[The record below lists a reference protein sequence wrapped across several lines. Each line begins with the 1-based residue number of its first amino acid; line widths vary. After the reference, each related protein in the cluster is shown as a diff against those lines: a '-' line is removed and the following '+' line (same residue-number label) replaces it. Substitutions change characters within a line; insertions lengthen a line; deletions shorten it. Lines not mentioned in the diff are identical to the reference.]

1 MSRYREELEAK
12 PERDPVVCERC
23 DGDDLEERDD
33 GDLVAT
39 PAGPLCQMHAD
50 ELAEEMR

>member
-23 DGDDLEERDD
+23 DGDEDGD

-50 ELAEEMR
+50 KLAEEMGR